1 MTATTTVDTKATTVD
16 SEVVSDSTVTEVKVE
31 AKSEPTEAKA
41 ETPEVKGEP
50 TEAETKAEPVK
61 GKAVAKATRELETVR
76 FAQQRELTES
86 YSDFGF
92 LYHGHSPVANSI
104 GLELGV
110 VTKDEQAGTVQRTG
124 FGFYLRSDHLAD
136 ASFDSSDF

>member
-1 MTATTTVDTKATTVD
+1 MTATTTVD

-41 ETPEVKGEP
+41 ETPEVKA
-50 TEAETKAEPVK
+50 EAKAEPVK

-92 LYHGHSPVANSI
+92 VYHGHSPVANSI

-110 VTKDEQAGTVQRTG
+110 VTKDEKTKQVQRTG

>member
-1 MTATTTVDTKATTVD
+1 MANNTETNKDQTPVDNDTPETPDTDNTKT
-16 SEVVSDSTVTEVKVE
+16 
-31 AKSEPTEAKA
+31 TEAPA
-41 ETPEVKGEP
+41 
-50 TEAETKAEPVK
+50 K
-61 GKAVAKATRELETVR
+61 GKAVVKATRELETVR

-110 VTKDEQAGTVQRTG
+110 VTKDEKTKQVQRTG

>member
-1 MTATTTVDTKATTVD
+1 MTATKTTSTKTNEDQTPVVDVD
-16 SEVVSDSTVTEVKVE
+16 VVSSE
-31 AKSEPTEAKA
+31 ATPES
-41 ETPEVKGEP
+41 ETPEVKDEAQSPEVKPEP
-50 TEAETKAEPVK
+50 KAEPAK
-61 GKAVAKATRELETVR
+61 GKAVVKATRELETVR

-110 VTKDEQAGTVQRTG
+110 VTKDEKTKQVQRTG